1 MSAAIHRLCT
11 PRDRIRQ
18 DQNAELTQALLP
30 FLDDPNLD
38 PRLARLLGDLKGLV
52 DRRTASLNKWT
63 FVMLSPDQNAAVVEF
78 LASHAARPLVC
89 MRLWALCFRHLRTD
103 TGEITLTRE
112 EIAEA
117 LAVPSTEISRAM
129 SELVSFGAISRRR
142 ERVPGLRGA
151 GLARYFMNPNVATHL
166 AGRARDD
173 AQRAAPLLKVIDG
186 TSHPSQRRARAAA
199 FPSLVL

>member
-1 MSAAIHRLCT
+1 MAAVIHRLRT

-30 FLDDPNLD
+30 FLDDPDLD
-38 PRLARLLGDLKGLV
+38 PRLARLVSEVKGLV
-52 DRRTASLNKWT
+52 DRRTASLNKWA

-78 LASHAARPLVC
+78 LASNAARPLVC

-103 TGEITLTRE
+103 TGEIMLSRDQM
-112 EIAEA
+112 ADA
-117 LAVPSTEISRAM
+117 LAVPSGEVSRCM
-129 SELVSFGAISRRR
+129 SELVKFGAISRVR

-166 AGRARDD
+166 SGKVRDD
-173 AQRAAPLLKVIDG
+173 AQRSAPVLALVGGSSGEI
-186 TSHPSQRRARAAA
+186 RRHHDAR
-199 FPSLVL
+199 PIPVL